1 MLKLKKH
8 TSHSTVRDCEYL
20 FEATFNQAAV
30 GISHVSL
37 TGEWLL
43 VNQKICEIVGYSKEE
58 LLELTFQDV
67 THPEDLP
74 HDLMHFQKVLHG
86 EIESYSLEKRYIKKD
101 SSNVWINL
109 TRSLVKDDSG
119 RPLYF
124 ISVIEDIHQ
133 RKMMEHRLHTIHE
146 EMEQTIEK
154 RTAALKVEIA
164 EHKRAEK
171 ERNSFFDLSSD
182 LIAIF
187 GYNGY
192 IKAANPALR
201 KCLGY
206 TEKELTTRR
215 FIEFI
220 HPDDLERTL
229 EVSAEFR
236 KTGHFPGMENRYI
249 CKNGN
254 VVTLSWT
261 VTGVPEDDCIYTV
274 ARDVTDVRRQE
285 LEIAEQKL
293 KIAANSKMNALGRMA
308 SGIAH
313 EINNPLTIVYGQ
325 TSALKKLAEEEVV
338 EKSKIIPIANSME
351 KMCER
356 IVRIINGL
364 RTFSRD
370 ATNDPLEFYSAGKL
384 LNETLSFCHGRMQSF
399 GIELVADEVSEE
411 FEFYCRPVQISQVL
425 LNLLNNSI
433 DAVKNIDSRRIQIRL
448 AIEPEKIGFS
458 VTDSGAGI
466 KREHIPNLFAPF
478 FTTKEIG
485 NGTGLGLSIAKGIID
500 AHDGD
505 IFLDSSCAETCFVF
519 LLPRV
524 SK

>member
-1 MLKLKKH
+1 M
-8 TSHSTVRDCEYL
+8 
-20 FEATFNQAAV
+20 
-30 GISHVSL
+30 SL
-37 TGEWLL
+37 TGEWLA
-43 VNQKICEIVGYSKEE
+43 VNQKLCDIVGYSQDE
-58 LLELTFQDV
+58 LLKITFQDI
-67 THPEDLP
+67 THPEDLGP
-74 HDLMHFQKVLHG
+74 DLALVEKMLRG
-86 EIESYSLEKRYIKKD
+86 EIQTYSLEKRYIRKD
-101 SSNVWINL
+101 LSHVWINL
-109 TRSLVKDDSG
+109 TVSLVKDDSG
-119 RPLYF
+119 LPLYF

-133 RKMMEHRLHTIHE
+133 RKKMESQLRGIYE
-146 EMEQTIEK
+146 EMEKIIEK
-154 RTAALKVEIA
+154 RTAALKVEIS
-164 EHKRAEK
+164 ERKRAEK
-171 ERNSFFDLSSD
+171 ERNSFYDLSSD

-187 GYNGY
+187 GYDGY

-206 TEKELTTRR
+206 TEKDLTSKR

-220 HPDDLERTL
+220 HPDDLDRTL

-236 KTGHFPGMENRYI
+236 RTGHFAGMENRYI

-261 VTGVPEDDCIYTV
+261 VTGIPEDDCIYTV
-274 ARDVTDVRRQE
+274 ARDVTDIRRQE

-325 TSALKKLAEEEVV
+325 TSALKKLAEEESI
-338 EKSKIIPIANSME
+338 EKSKIITIANSME

-370 ATNDPLEFYSAGKL
+370 AANDPLEFYSVAKL

-399 GIELVADEVSEE
+399 GIELVADEVSDE

-425 LNLLNNSI
+425 LNLLNNWI
-433 DAVKNIDSRRIQIRL
+433 DAVRNLDLRRIHIKL
-448 AIEPEKIGFS
+448 VVEPEKIGFS

-466 KREHIPNLFAPF
+466 KKEHAPNLFTPF

-500 AHDGD
+500 AHDGN
-505 IFLDSSCAETCFVF
+505 IYLDSSSTETCFVF

>member
-1 MLKLKKH
+1 M
-8 TSHSTVRDCEYL
+8 
-20 FEATFNQAAV
+20 
-30 GISHVSL
+30 SHVSL
-37 TGEWLL
+37 SGDWLL
-43 VNQKICEIVGYSKEE
+43 VNQKLCDIVGYGKEE
-58 LLELTFQDV
+58 LLKLTFQDI
-67 THPEDLP
+67 THPDDLSS
-74 HDLMHFQKVLHG
+74 DMAYVEKMLRG
-86 EIESYSLEKRYIKKD
+86 EIKTYSLEKRYIRKD
-101 SSNVWINL
+101 KSHVWINL
-109 TRSLVKDDSG
+109 TVSLVKDSSG
-119 RPLYF
+119 LPLYF
-124 ISVIEDIHQ
+124 ISVVEDIHQ
-133 RKMMEHRLHTIHE
+133 RKKMESQLRGIHE
-146 EMEQTIEK
+146 DMEQIIEK
-154 RTAALKVEIA
+154 RTAALKIEIA
-164 EHKRAEK
+164 ERKRAEK
-171 ERNSFFDLSSD
+171 ERNSFYDLSSD

-187 GYNGY
+187 GYDGF

-206 TEKELTTRR
+206 TEKELTSRR

-220 HPDDLERTL
+220 HPEDLDRTL

-236 KTGHFPGMENRYI
+236 RTGHFTGMENRYI

-254 VVTLSWT
+254 IVTLSWT

-274 ARDVTDVRRQE
+274 ARDVTDIRRQE

-293 KIAANSKMNALGRMA
+293 KIAASSKMNALGRMA

-325 TSALKKLAEEEVV
+325 TSALKKLAEEEIV
-338 EKSKIIPIANSME
+338 EKSKIVTIANSME

-370 ATNDPLEFYSAGKL
+370 ATNDPLEFYSAAKL

-399 GIELVADEVSEE
+399 GIDLVVDEVSEE

-433 DAVKNIDSRRIQIRL
+433 DAVKNLDLRQIR
-448 AIEPEKIGFS
+448 IKFIVESKKVGFS
-458 VTDSGAGI
+458 VTDSGTGI
-466 KREHIPNLFAPF
+466 KKEHVPNLFTPF

-485 NGTGLGLSIAKGIID
+485 NGTGLGLSIAKGIVD
-500 AHDGD
+500 AHEGN
-505 IFLDSSCAETCFVF
+505 IYFDSSSTETCFGF
-519 LLPRV
+519 FLPRV